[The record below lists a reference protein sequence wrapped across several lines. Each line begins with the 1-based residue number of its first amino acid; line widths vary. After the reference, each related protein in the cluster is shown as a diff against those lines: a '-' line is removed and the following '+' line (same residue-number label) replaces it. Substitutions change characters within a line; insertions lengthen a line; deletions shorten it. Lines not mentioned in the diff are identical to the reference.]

1 MTASAVLVPTAPS
14 IGPGLK
20 PNDRSL
26 VWTSWISLRSRR
38 TWLGVA
44 SATAGRFALP
54 ARLLASLLKPKLLGA
69 SGGSG
74 DLGPGGSS
82 IGSLFGCWLVV
93 GSAEGITAL
102 GGGDNCADCLKSSAS
117 ACSVLA
123 ADGHKS
129 SIPGKLATPEPRTAP
144 SAKPSNNL

>member
-74 DLGPGGSS
+74 DLGPAGSS
-82 IGSLFGCWLVV
+82 IGSLFGCWLV
-93 GSAEGITAL
+93 AALAKGIH
-102 GGGDNCADCLKSSAS
+102 
-117 ACSVLA
+117 VLPHA
-123 ADGHKS
+123 INFS
-129 SIPGKLATPEPRTAP
+129 PFLNSRP
-144 SAKPSNNL
+144 